1 MFSNFFGPPHLPNGI
16 IKPKQDTDQPEDPS
30 KRGFLKGVGA
40 IALVGAVGA
49 DVFGINEAKAEAD
62 PYTNNNKIISAL
74 NAYLKAKGYVL
85 ENPAANNI
93 DIYNDCNK
101 LIEDYNNGKFHKG
114 PSKFYKPRSLH
125 FMEIEKNRNG
135 GVYPP
140 AGLELIKLEVD
151 IVIIGEVEGSKTMPN
166 RDGFNPLK
174 KGFAVLEKGTEIIRK
189 KNSEGK
195 WENYIKEC
203 FNTIYAGHKL
213 CKTPPCEK

>member
-1 MFSNFFGPPHLPNGI
+1 MNFKQFLGVPPHEPAPNILPELN
-16 IKPKQDTDQPEDPS
+16 
-30 KRGFLKGVGA
+30 RRNFLKS
-40 IALVGAVGA
+40 VGAVAVAGA
-49 DVFGINEAKAEAD
+49 IGVDVFGLNEAKAEAD
-62 PYTNNNKIISAL
+62 PYNNNNKIISAL
-74 NAYLKAKGYVL
+74 NAYLKVKGYVL

-93 DIYNDCNK
+93 DIYNDCNL
-101 LIEDYNNGKFHKG
+101 LISDYNEGKFHKG

-140 AGLELIKLEVD
+140 VGFELKVLGADV
-151 IVIIGEVEGSKTMPN
+151 VIIGEVEASKTIPS

-174 KGFAVLEKGTEIIRK
+174 KGFAVLEKGTEMLTR

-195 WENYIKEC
+195 SEHYIKAC
-203 FNTIYAGHKL
+203 FNPVYAGHKL